1 MNDWLH
7 NLPIVWMTLV
17 VFGAVYLITAVIYAV
32 VMGLA
37 VGERA
42 RAFKAVSPGMLP
54 PLGILFALF
63 TAFTAAQVWNDT
75 DRANT
80 AVLREASA
88 LRAAVI
94 LAANFPG
101 EPEAHMRRLIRRHIE
116 EAVDQEWPMMAR
128 HTATL
133 AIIPQPLAEAARV
146 TLALTPS
153 NRGQEIAQRG
163 IDAALEN
170 ALDARRQRILV
181 SLSQVNLTKWLCL
194 LVQAICMLFA
204 IAMVHSDNRRAVALA
219 MGLFAS
225 GVAVSV
231 LLILAHDRP
240 FTGEISVGPA
250 PLLQVLPQSA
260 ASQS

>member
-37 VGERA
+37 VGEKA

-80 AVLREASA
+80 EVLREASA

-101 EPEAHMRRLIRRHIE
+101 EPEAQMRQLIRRHIE

-146 TLALTPS
+146 TLALTPT
-153 NRGQEIAQRG
+153 NQGQEIAQRG
-163 IDAALEN
+163 IDAAFEN

-204 IAMVHSDNRRAVALA
+204 IAMVHSDNWRAVALA

-240 FTGEISVGPA
+240 FTGEISAGPA

-260 ASQS
+260 ANQS

>member
-37 VGERA
+37 VRERA
-42 RAFKAVSPGMLP
+42 RAFKAAYPGMLP

-101 EPEAHMRRLIRRHIE
+101 EPEVQMRRLIRRHIE
-116 EAVDQEWPMMAR
+116 EAVGQEWPMMAR

-146 TLALTPS
+146 TLAFDSQQPRS
-153 NRGQEIAQRG
+153 GNRT
-163 IDAALEN
+163 
-170 ALDARRQRILV
+170 AR
-181 SLSQVNLTKWLCL
+181 
-194 LVQAICMLFA
+194 
-204 IAMVHSDNRRAVALA
+204 DRRCA
-219 MGLFAS
+219 
-225 GVAVSV
+225 
-231 LLILAHDRP
+231 
-240 FTGEISVGPA
+240 
-250 PLLQVLPQSA
+250 
-260 ASQS
+260 